1 MTKKYKFTCSWC
13 GKKFGHALVP
23 NSHGMCPA
31 CYKKGC
37 VIRLRGSRTGYQAV
51 SIEIA
56 DLVENELGDGVK
68 IICSYE
74 DGTCTPTK
82 ML

>member
-1 MTKKYKFTCSWC
+1 MTLPDAMRKAKD
-13 GKKFGHALVP
+13 
-23 NSHGMCPA
+23 MR
-31 CYKKGC
+31 GC
-37 VIRLRGSRTGYQAV
+37 VIRLRGSRTGYRAV

-74 DGTCTPTK
+74 DGTCTTCS
-82 ML
+82 